1 MEIERPALLM
11 GALIASSVALAS
23 NTVDKTNPNIL
34 FILVDD
40 LGLGDLSCQY
50 AKDLSTPNIDRIFE
64 TGVRLDNFYA
74 NSSVSSPSRAAL
86 LTGRFPAM
94 VGVPGVIRPS
104 VDQNW
109 GYFAPSAV
117 TMPDL
122 LKSGGYSTALIGKW
136 HLGWESPNLPNERGF
151 DHFHGFLA
159 DMMDDYYT
167 HRRQGGN
174 YMFLNDKEIDPKGHA
189 TDLFTSWSVDYIKRE
204 AKAKN
209 PFFLYLAYNAPH
221 SPLQPPVEW
230 VNKVQ
235 ARDKSLPVKRA
246 RLIALIEHLDYNI
259 GKVMQALKESGQLD
273 NTLVIF
279 ASDNGGDR
287 GSMANNGP
295 IRGAKGD
302 MFEGGIRVPCALNMP
317 GVFEGG
323 RRDNHFIVMMDLL
336 PTICEL
342 LKFRK

>member
-1 MEIERPALLM
+1 MKIEKTALLAL
-11 GALIASSVALAS
+11 GAAMTSGAALAS
-23 NTVDKTNPNIL
+23 NTVDKSTPNVL
-34 FILVDD
+34 LILVDD

-109 GYFAPSAV
+109 GYFDPSAV
-117 TMPDL
+117 TMPEV
-122 LKSGGYSTALIGKW
+122 LKNGGYRTALIGKW

-174 YMFLNDKEIDPKGHA
+174 YMYLNDKEIDPKGHA
-189 TDLFTSWSVDYIKRE
+189 TELFTSWSVDYIKKE
-204 AKAKN
+204 AKEKN
-209 PFFLYLAYNAPH
+209 PFF
-221 SPLQPPVEW
+221 
-230 VNKVQ
+230 
-235 ARDKSLPVKRA
+235 
-246 RLIALIEHLDYNI
+246 
-259 GKVMQALKESGQLD
+259 
-273 NTLVIF
+273 
-279 ASDNGGDR
+279 
-287 GSMANNGP
+287 
-295 IRGAKGD
+295 
-302 MFEGGIRVPCALNMP
+302 
-317 GVFEGG
+317 
-323 RRDNHFIVMMDLL
+323 FIL
-336 PTICEL
+336 PTMLPIL
-342 LKFRK
+342 LCNLR

>member
-122 LKSGGYSTALIGKW
+122 LKW
-136 HLGWESPNLPNERGF
+136 
-151 DHFHGFLA
+151 
-159 DMMDDYYT
+159 
-167 HRRQGGN
+167 
-174 YMFLNDKEIDPKGHA
+174 
-189 TDLFTSWSVDYIKRE
+189 
-204 AKAKN
+204 
-209 PFFLYLAYNAPH
+209 
-221 SPLQPPVEW
+221 
-230 VNKVQ
+230 
-235 ARDKSLPVKRA
+235 
-246 RLIALIEHLDYNI
+246 RL
-259 GKVMQALKESGQLD
+259 
-273 NTLVIF
+273 
-279 ASDNGGDR
+279 
-287 GSMANNGP
+287 
-295 IRGAKGD
+295 
-302 MFEGGIRVPCALNMP
+302 
-317 GVFEGG
+317 
-323 RRDNHFIVMMDLL
+323 
-336 PTICEL
+336 
-342 LKFRK
+342 